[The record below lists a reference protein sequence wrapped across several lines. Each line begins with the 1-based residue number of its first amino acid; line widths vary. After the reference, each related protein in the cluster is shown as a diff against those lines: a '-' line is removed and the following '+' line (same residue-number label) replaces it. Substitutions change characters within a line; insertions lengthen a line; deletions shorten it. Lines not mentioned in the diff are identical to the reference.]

1 MNLQNIP
8 SHATDIRA
16 MFVPSTTVEEK
27 ELDDDKVEL
36 DKYTDVKSING
47 DWIKSTDVELNDVIV
62 DDIGTMYK
70 VVDIYKNND
79 KIVLTLNNVLGG
91 GR

>member
-1 MNLQNIP
+1 
-8 SHATDIRA
+8 

-27 ELDDDKVEL
+27 ELDDDNKVEL
-36 DKYTDVKSING
+36 DKYTDVKSIN
-47 DWIKSTDVELNDVIV
+47 DEWIKSTNVELNDVIV
-62 DDIGTMYK
+62 DNIGTMYK